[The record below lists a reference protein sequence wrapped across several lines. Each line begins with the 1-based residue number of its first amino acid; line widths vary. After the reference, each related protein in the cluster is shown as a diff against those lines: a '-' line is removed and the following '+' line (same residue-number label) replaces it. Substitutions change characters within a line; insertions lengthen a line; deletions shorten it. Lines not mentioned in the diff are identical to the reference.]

1 MARSIAFE
9 AIREAYG
16 CHIQLVLGLR
26 CGLLS
31 SGIGDMRHLIGSI
44 LACFWTLWGVSFAVA
59 QTAPP
64 NLTLS
69 GSITGKDHQ
78 TYVEVPF
85 DVPQGV
91 ERLSIVFEY
100 TGKEART
107 VIDLGLSD
115 PNGLRG
121 WSGGNKSTITIAS
134 SDATPSYVP
143 GPVVAG
149 QWKLILGVPNIRSG
163 VTANYKAHI
172 TFGKAGDPL
181 PRSAF
186 KAEPTKATAGWYR
199 GDFHSHTG
207 HSDGTCDSLSGRRIP
222 CPAFRTLEAARTAKL
237 DFISVTEH
245 NAASHHSVLRELQ
258 AYYDTLLIIP
268 GREITTFFGHMNA
281 IGPTEP
287 LEFQLGSDRLPKV
300 GGLVDK
306 VRQQGGII
314 SINHPGMPSGE
325 DCMGCGYVVRDV
337 DYSRFDAVE
346 IANGGTMHFVG
357 SAEGQLSHI
366 PFWENLLNQGI
377 RITGL
382 GGSDSHDPDA
392 PITRQFPVG
401 RPTTVVYATELSQK
415 GILDGVRSGRV
426 FVDLTGQSN
435 AHLDLSAAGPGSV
448 VVMGGALSLR
458 PGESGELTIDIRD
471 LASGQVQLVLGRG
484 APDIVLQD
492 RVIDG
497 EDRLRKLKL
506 PYAPAPYWVRVNV
519 RDVDGKLMLI
529 SNPVY
534 LLPK

>member
-1 MARSIAFE
+1 MKFFVGLIIA
-9 AIREAYG
+9 
-16 CHIQLVLGLR
+16 
-26 CGLLS
+26 
-31 SGIGDMRHLIGSI
+31 I
-44 LACFWTLWGVSFAVA
+44 LASLASTGIAAA
-59 QTAPP
+59 QTAQPDLV
-64 NLTLS
+64 LTGTIS
-69 GSITGKDHQ
+69 GKDHQ

-85 DVPQGV
+85 VVPQGV
-91 ERLSIVFEY
+91 ERLTIAFEY

-121 WSGGNKSTITIAS
+121 WSGGNKSTITIAT

-163 VTANYKAHI
+163 VTAAYKARI
-172 TFGKAGDPL
+172 IFGKAGDPL
-181 PRSAF
+181 PLSAF
-186 KAEPTKATAGWYR
+186 QAEPIKATAGWYR

-207 HSDGTCDSLSGRRIP
+207 HSDGTCNSLSGRRIP
-222 CPAFRTLEAARTAKL
+222 CPAFRTLEAARSAKL

-300 GGLVDK
+300 GGLADQ

-325 DCMGCGYVVRDV
+325 DCMGCGYVVKDV

-448 VVMGGALSLR
+448 VAMGGALSLR
-458 PGESGELTIDIRD
+458 QGESAELTIDLRD
-471 LASGQVQLVLGRG
+471 VASGQIQLVLGRG
-484 APDIVLQD
+484 APNIVLQD

-497 EDRLRKLKL
+497 KDRLRKLKL

-519 RDVDGKLMLI
+519 RDTEGKLMLL
-529 SNPVY
+529 SNPMYV
-534 LLPK
+534 LPK